1 MNHVKFPHVHHDDL
15 LTGMVES
22 SSKEHFV
29 SFFKNV
35 EQKNV
40 DFASKGRKMTLED
53 VLMFCAETRKFGLE
67 NEPKIEASFILS
79 SRRTLFRPST
89 RACTGKLQLPM
100 TSTAGQIEAVF
111 IEAIES
117 SDGFTVA

>member
-35 EQKNV
+35 EQKKCRLRFQRSEN
-40 DFASKGRKMTLED
+40 DSRGRSH
-53 VLMFCAETRKFGLE
+53 VLC
-67 NEPKIEASFILS
+67 
-79 SRRTLFRPST
+79 
-89 RACTGKLQLPM
+89 
-100 TSTAGQIEAVF
+100 
-111 IEAIES
+111 
-117 SDGFTVA
+117 